1 MSSSRLVSGI
11 KVPAQRTVERG
22 DDLIPG
28 DALCPLFLAL
38 LLPSRCAYIRSCKL
52 NIAPISSRMMNRLK
66 ENKATIIAFL
76 LSFFSFLHTNLAPQ
90 NFPKIPSFRS
100 IFLLPSWRKVKRRR
114 PLSLSLPFLEKG
126 LKEWKRGG
134 CGQNLFRS
142 KGEGSWNFRG
152 FLLLLLR
159 EKEKGRERGNWRLP
173 TTTTA
178 AASSRGWEH
187 PGQRWM
193 GLYRKPGFFFLL
205 RDPPANGSHLSDRV
219 DLGSGAWK
227 IQGEEISNFWSFH
240 LISRSL
246 NFEKNF
252 KLSSSPTPPLRSFQK
267 RYIFIYIFSK
277 KKNKEIFTIRSSTY
291 PSFGWKNRNWS
302 NLFSRSNGRQL
313 FPKLRRIGG
322 KINRRIPPPRTRS
335 LEESQ
340 NSLSL
345 LSFPRSRNESPSHL
359 LVNKILLHPNLGISS
374 LLYPP
379 AQWPGTRW
387 ETRGKRRR

>member
-11 KVPAQRTVERG
+11 KVPAQRTVERR

-152 FLLLLLR
+152 FLLLRER

-240 LISRSL
+240 LISCSL

-277 KKNKEIFTIRSSTY
+277 KKIKRSSRFDHPLTRASVERIVIDPTCFLDPTDASCFQNY
-291 PSFGWKNRNWS
+291 GGSGEKLIEEFLPRAQDHSKN
-302 NLFSRSNGRQL
+302 L
-313 FPKLRRIGG
+313 
-322 KINRRIPPPRTRS
+322 KIHFHF
-335 LEESQ
+335 
-340 NSLSL
+340 SLSL
-345 LSFPRSRNESPSHL
+345 DRITAPSSRQQNSPSSESWNL
-359 LVNKILLHPNLGISS
+359 LSPLSTGTMTRNKVR
-374 LLYPP
+374 
-379 AQWPGTRW
+379 Q
-387 ETRGKRRR
+387 TRGKRRR

>member
-114 PLSLSLPFLEKG
+114 PLSLSSFSRKRFKRMKKGRLWTKFVPF
-126 LKEWKRGG
+126 
-134 CGQNLFRS
+134 
-142 KGEGSWNFRG
+142 EGRRVVKFSRISSSSS
-152 FLLLLLR
+152 R

-227 IQGEEISNFWSFH
+227 IQGEEISNF
-240 LISRSL
+240 
-246 NFEKNF
+246 
-252 KLSSSPTPPLRSFQK
+252 
-267 RYIFIYIFSK
+267 
-277 KKNKEIFTIRSSTY
+277 
-291 PSFGWKNRNWS
+291 
-302 NLFSRSNGRQL
+302 
-313 FPKLRRIGG
+313 
-322 KINRRIPPPRTRS
+322 
-335 LEESQ
+335 
-340 NSLSL
+340 
-345 LSFPRSRNESPSHL
+345 
-359 LVNKILLHPNLGISS
+359 
-374 LLYPP
+374 
-379 AQWPGTRW
+379 
-387 ETRGKRRR
+387 